1 MDPAQTLV
9 WPWPFA
15 CVGNF
20 LFLLG
25 LVQLKIKPKLRL
37 KQCRL
42 YSMAREWRSGNF
54 VHKWTPHTP
63 GKKDLILKSE
73 DTGGVKPALRRCAQ
87 QFTRGG
93 AGLAGERSATLF
105 CPFFVLYFQFRCRAG
120 KCVVACNETLDGL
133 RVRFIAILIP
143 AGRIWFLFFPSYSF
157 LSYFQTLWLR
167 DLYWLLLKVGVGEF

>member
-15 CVGNF
+15 CVGKF
-20 LFLLG
+20 LFKAETEA
-25 LVQLKIKPKLRL
+25 VQALFNGQRMEKWELCSQMNSSHSWQEGFDLK
-37 KQCRL
+37 
-42 YSMAREWRSGNF
+42 EWR
-54 VHKWTPHTP
+54 HRR
-63 GKKDLILKSE
+63 SE
-73 DTGGVKPALRRCAQ
+73 ASAEEVCTAVYQGRSRACWGRGVLP
-87 QFTRGG
+87 
-93 AGLAGERSATLF
+93 S

-143 AGRIWFLFFPSYSF
+143 AGRIFFLFFPSYSF

>member
-15 CVGNF
+15 CVGKF

-37 KQCRL
+37 KQRRL

-54 VHKWTPHTP
+54 VHKWTPRTP

-73 DTGGVKPALRRCAQ
+73 DTGRRSEANAEELCTVVYQGRGRACWGRGVLP
-87 QFTRGG
+87 
-93 AGLAGERSATLF
+93 S
-105 CPFFVLYFQFRCRAG
+105 FVLFWSLTFSFGAPLG
-120 KCVVACNETLDGL
+120 SACNETLDGL

-143 AGRIWFLFFPSYSF
+143 AGYIWFLFFPSYSF